1 MDAEDQDSFQE
12 FVANRSTA
20 LLRTAVL
27 LSGGD
32 RHAAE
37 DLLQNALVKVANR
50 WRRIDEPE
58 AYVRQVLYRQQIS
71 RWRLK
76 GRRKEVSVAEP
87 PDGAAG
93 GDGTGAADLRLLM
106 RGALARLTTRQRTVL
121 VLRYFEDLPEA
132 EVARALGCSVGTV
145 RSTTHRSLARLRAL
159 APELGDLDGSAEPRP
174 PRSAAPREPGHGQA
188 PYSGTVSGPAGAP
201 APSDGSDES
210 EGSTGTEA
218 ARATDAK
225 DTAGPASAADAGDAE
240 SRTAPPDPARSRRPA
255 GRDRP
260 AAPTRLP
267 DDPRGAA
274 RPASPGTPLEVRP

>member
-1 MDAEDQDSFQE
+1 MVTMDEEERDGFQE

-58 AYVRQVLYRQQIS
+58 AYVRQVLYRQQVS

-76 GRRKEVSVAEP
+76 GRRKELSVAEP
-87 PDGAAG
+87 PDGTAV
-93 GDGTGAADLRLLM
+93 GDGTGAADLRLVM
-106 RGALARLTTRQRTVL
+106 RGALARLTARQRTVL

-132 EVARALGCSVGTV
+132 DVAHILGCSVGTV

-159 APELGDLDGSAEPRP
+159 APELGALDEHADPRSPQGAATGDRRRVQAPHNSPVLSDGSA
-174 PRSAAPREPGHGQA
+174 
-188 PYSGTVSGPAGAP
+188 
-201 APSDGSDES
+201 
-210 EGSTGTEA
+210 GTE
-218 ARATDAK
+218 
-225 DTAGPASAADAGDAE
+225 GADAAKTPTA
-240 SRTAPPDPARSRRPA
+240 RTAPAAPSGAPPGSAPSRSPADSA
-255 GRDRP
+255 EP
-260 AAPTRLP
+260 AASVRLS
-267 DDPRGAA
+267 DDPRGAGRSA
-274 RPASPGTPLEVRP
+274 VPSTPLEIRP